1 MKGGANEE
9 QPETIPRRAWIIL
22 GILGSVGLVTT
33 YGETMII
40 PAIPDLINEFDIS
53 YSLSSWILTS
63 YLIAGA
69 VMTPIAGKLS
79 DIYGRKRVLLVLM
92 IIYTIGL
99 SFGGLSSNFT
109 ILIIARVIQGIG
121 ISMFSIAFSMIL
133 DEFPKGRLAT
143 AQGIIAAVFSGGA
156 VVGLA
161 VGGSIIEA
169 FDWRATFLSVV
180 PLSITI
186 IIIISKLI
194 HDRISIPIEASTVT
208 KSTDGISKSYNG
220 IDLKGALALTSTITS
235 FLLAITFLESIKQS
249 LHLIIFL
256 SIISLISL
264 FSFILIERKSL
275 SPLIDLKL
283 LKDKIILPAN
293 ILLMCLGCTLFM
305 TYQTIAIMIKSP
317 TPFGFGG
324 NSIDIIQVQLPFMLI
339 LFLVAIISG
348 FLISKLGNVR
358 PTIIGSIIS
367 SIGFFSLFLYHA
379 SELSI
384 AINLV
389 IIAVGLSFTEV
400 GAFNISTLF
409 VPKQFSGIS
418 IGITTLLFLVGMSI
432 GPAISGMFMEQYR
445 FIDDDVVSSYPS
457 GEAYD
462 LIFLTGALISIVS
475 VALTLVVTRR
485 VSISNSIFIER

>member
-1 MKGGANEE
+1 MKEGVDEAR
-9 QPETIPRRAWIIL
+9 PEAIPRRAWIIL

-40 PAIPDLINEFDIS
+40 PAIPDLIHEFDIS

-79 DIYGRKRVLLVLM
+79 DIYGRKKVLLILM
-92 IIYTIGL
+92 VIYTIGL

-109 ILIIARVIQGIG
+109 ILILARIIQGIG

-133 DEFPKGRLAT
+133 DEFPKRRLAT

-156 VVGLA
+156 VIGLA
-161 VGGSIIEA
+161 AGGTIIEA

-180 PLSITI
+180 PLSIMI
-186 IIIISKLI
+186 IIIIRKLI
-194 HDRISIPIEASTVT
+194 DDEKGIPVETSTL
-208 KSTDGISKSYNG
+208 SNTDEISKSYSAL
-220 IDLKGALALTSTITS
+220 DLKGALALTSTITS
-235 FLLAITFLESIKQS
+235 FLLSITFLESIKQS
-249 LHLIIFL
+249 LYLITFL
-256 SIISLISL
+256 SIISLASL
-264 FSFILIERKSL
+264 FCFILIERKSM

-283 LKDKIILPAN
+283 LKDRIILPAN

-324 NSIDIIQVQLPFMLI
+324 NSINIIQVQLPFMLI

-348 FLISKLGNVR
+348 FLISKLGNVK
-358 PTIIGSIIS
+358 PTIIGSVIS
-367 SIGFFSLFLYHA
+367 SIGFFSLFLFHS

-384 AINLV
+384 TINLI
-389 IIAVGLSFTEV
+389 IIAIGISFTQV

-432 GPAISGMFMEQYR
+432 GPAISGMFMEQY
-445 FIDDDVVSSYPS
+445 IIVDVVVGSYPS
-457 GEAYD
+457 GEAYK

-475 VALTLVVTRR
+475 VALTLIVTRR
-485 VSISNSIFIER
+485 VLKSSSIFVER

>member
-1 MKGGANEE
+1 MKEGVDEE
-9 QPETIPRRAWIIL
+9 RPEAIPRRAWIIL

-40 PAIPDLINEFDIS
+40 PAIPDLIHEFDIS

-79 DIYGRKRVLLVLM
+79 DIYGRKKVLLILM
-92 IIYTIGL
+92 VIYTIGL
-99 SFGGLSSNFT
+99 SFGGLSSSFT
-109 ILIIARVIQGIG
+109 ILILARIIQGIG

-133 DEFPKGRLAT
+133 DEFPKRRLAT

-156 VVGLA
+156 VIGLA
-161 VGGSIIEA
+161 VGGTIIEA

-180 PLSITI
+180 PLSIMI
-186 IIIISKLI
+186 IIIIRKLI
-194 HDRISIPIEASTVT
+194 QDEKSILVEASTLPN
-208 KSTDGISKSYNG
+208 TDGISKSYSAL
-220 IDLKGALALTSTITS
+220 DLKGALALTSTVTS
-235 FLLAITFLESIKQS
+235 FLLAITLLESIKQS
-249 LHLIIFL
+249 LYLVTFL
-256 SIISLISL
+256 SIISLASL
-264 FSFILIERKSL
+264 FCFILIERKSV

-283 LKDKIILPAN
+283 LKDRIILPAN
-293 ILLMCLGCTLFM
+293 ILLMCIGCTLFM

-324 NSIDIIQVQLPFMLI
+324 NSINIIQVQLPFMLI

-348 FLISKLGNVR
+348 FLISKLGNVK
-358 PTIIGSIIS
+358 PTIIGSVIS
-367 SIGFFSLFLYHA
+367 SIGFFSLFLFHL

-384 AINLV
+384 TINLI
-389 IIAVGLSFTEV
+389 IIAIGISFTEV

-445 FIDDDVVSSYPS
+445 FNIDAVVGSYPS
-457 GEAYD
+457 GEAYN
-462 LIFLTGALISIVS
+462 LIFLTGALISIVA

-485 VSISNSIFIER
+485 VSITSSIFVER

>member
-1 MKGGANEE
+1 MKEGVDEE
-9 QPETIPRRAWIIL
+9 RPEAIPRRAWIIL

-40 PAIPDLINEFDIS
+40 PAIPDLIHEFDIS

-79 DIYGRKRVLLVLM
+79 DIYGRKKVLLILM
-92 IIYTIGL
+92 VIYTIGL
-99 SFGGLSSNFT
+99 SFGGLSSSFT
-109 ILIIARVIQGIG
+109 ILILARIIQGIG

-133 DEFPKGRLAT
+133 DEFPKRRLAT

-156 VVGLA
+156 VIGLA
-161 VGGSIIEA
+161 AGGTIIEA

-180 PLSITI
+180 PLSIMI
-186 IIIISKLI
+186 IIIIRKLI
-194 HDRISIPIEASTVT
+194 HDEKGIPVEASTLPN
-208 KSTDGISKSYNG
+208 KDGISKSYSAL
-220 IDLKGALALTSTITS
+220 DLKGALALTSTITS

-249 LHLIIFL
+249 LYLITFL
-256 SIISLISL
+256 SIISLASL
-264 FSFILIERKSL
+264 FCFILIERKSM

-283 LKDKIILPAN
+283 LKDRIILPAN

-324 NSIDIIQVQLPFMLI
+324 NSINIIQVQLPFMLI

-348 FLISKLGNVR
+348 FLISKLGNVK
-358 PTIIGSIIS
+358 PTIIGSVIS
-367 SIGFFSLFLYHA
+367 SIGFFSLFLFHF

-384 AINLV
+384 TINLI
-389 IIAVGLSFTEV
+389 IIAIGISFTEV

-445 FIDDDVVSSYPS
+445 FNADAVVGSYPS
-457 GEAYD
+457 GEAYN
-462 LIFLTGALISIVS
+462 LIFLTGALISIVA

-485 VSISNSIFIER
+485 VSITSSIFVER

>member
-1 MKGGANEE
+1 MKEGVDEE
-9 QPETIPRRAWIIL
+9 RPEAIPRRAWIIL

-40 PAIPDLINEFDIS
+40 PAIPDLIHEFDIS

-69 VMTPIAGKLS
+69 VMIPIAGKLS
-79 DIYGRKRVLLVLM
+79 DIYGRKKVLLILM
-92 IIYTIGL
+92 VIYTIGL

-109 ILIIARVIQGIG
+109 ILILARIIQGIG

-133 DEFPKGRLAT
+133 DEFPKRRLAT

-156 VVGLA
+156 VIGLA
-161 VGGSIIEA
+161 VGGTIIEA

-180 PLSITI
+180 PLSIMI

-194 HDRISIPIEASTVT
+194 HDEKSIPVGASTLPN
-208 KSTDGISKSYNG
+208 TDGISKSYSAL
-220 IDLKGALALTSTITS
+220 DLKGALALTSTITS
-235 FLLAITFLESIKQS
+235 FLLAITFLEFIKQS
-249 LHLIIFL
+249 LYLITFL
-256 SIISLISL
+256 SIISLASL
-264 FSFILIERKSL
+264 FCFILIERKSM

-283 LKDKIILPAN
+283 LKDRIILPAN

-324 NSIDIIQVQLPFMLI
+324 NSINIIQVQLPFMLI

-348 FLISKLGNVR
+348 FLISKLGNVK
-358 PTIIGSIIS
+358 PTIIGSVIS
-367 SIGFFSLFLYHA
+367 SIGFFSLFLFHL

-384 AINLV
+384 TINLI
-389 IIAVGLSFTEV
+389 IIAIGISFTEV

-445 FIDDDVVSSYPS
+445 FNANAVVGSYPS
-457 GEAYD
+457 GEAYN
-462 LIFLTGALISIVS
+462 LIFLTGALISIVA

-485 VSISNSIFIER
+485 VSITRSLFVER

>member
-1 MKGGANEE
+1 MKEGVDEE
-9 QPETIPRRAWIIL
+9 LPEAIPRRAWIIL

-40 PAIPDLINEFDIS
+40 PAIPDLIHEFDIS

-79 DIYGRKRVLLVLM
+79 DIYGRKKLLLILM
-92 IIYTIGL
+92 VIYTIGL

-109 ILIIARVIQGIG
+109 ILILARIIQGIG

-133 DEFPKGRLAT
+133 DEFPKRRLAT

-156 VVGLA
+156 VIGLA
-161 VGGSIIEA
+161 VGGTIIEA

-180 PLSITI
+180 PLSIII

-194 HDRISIPIEASTVT
+194 HDGKSIPVEAPTVT
-208 KSTDGISKSYNG
+208 KTDGISKSYSA

-249 LHLIIFL
+249 LYLITFL
-256 SIISLISL
+256 LIISLASL
-264 FSFILIERKSL
+264 FCFILIERKSL

-283 LKDKIILPAN
+283 LKDRIILPAN

-324 NSIDIIQVQLPFMLI
+324 NSINIIQVQLPFMLI

-348 FLISKLGNVR
+348 FLISKLGNVK

-384 AINLV
+384 TINLI
-389 IIAVGLSFTEV
+389 IIAIGISFTEV

-445 FIDDDVVSSYPS
+445 IIVDAVVGSYPS
-457 GEAYD
+457 GEAYN

-485 VSISNSIFIER
+485 VSISSSIFVER

>member
-1 MKGGANEE
+1 MKEGVDEE
-9 QPETIPRRAWIIL
+9 RPEAIPRRAWIIL

-40 PAIPDLINEFDIS
+40 PAIPDLIHEFDIS

-79 DIYGRKRVLLVLM
+79 DIYGRKKVLLILM
-92 IIYTIGL
+92 VIYTIGL

-109 ILIIARVIQGIG
+109 ILILARIIQGIG

-133 DEFPKGRLAT
+133 DEFPKRRLAT

-156 VVGLA
+156 VIGLA
-161 VGGSIIEA
+161 VGGTIIEA

-180 PLSITI
+180 PLSII
-186 IIIISKLI
+186 IILIISKLI
-194 HDRISIPIEASTVT
+194 HDEKSILVEASTLPN
-208 KSTDGISKSYNG
+208 TDGISKSYSA

-249 LHLIIFL
+249 LYLITFL
-256 SIISLISL
+256 SIISLASL
-264 FSFILIERKSL
+264 FCFILIERKSL

-283 LKDKIILPAN
+283 LKDRIILPAN

-324 NSIDIIQVQLPFMLI
+324 NSINIIQVQLPFMLI

-348 FLISKLGNVR
+348 FLISKLGNVK
-358 PTIIGSIIS
+358 PTIIGSVIS
-367 SIGFFSLFLYHA
+367 SIGFFSLFLFHL

-384 AINLV
+384 TINLI
-389 IIAVGLSFTEV
+389 IIAIGISFTEV

-445 FIDDDVVSSYPS
+445 IIVDAVVGSYPS
-457 GEAYD
+457 GEAYN
-462 LIFLTGALISIVS
+462 LIFLTGALISIVA

-485 VSISNSIFIER
+485 VSISSSIFVER

>member
-1 MKGGANEE
+1 MKEGVDEE
-9 QPETIPRRAWIIL
+9 RPEAIPRRAWIIL

-40 PAIPDLINEFDIS
+40 PAIPDLTHEFDIS

-79 DIYGRKRVLLVLM
+79 DIYGRKKVLLILM
-92 IIYTIGL
+92 VIYTIGL
-99 SFGGLSSNFT
+99 SFGGLASNFT
-109 ILIIARVIQGIG
+109 ILILARIIQGIG

-133 DEFPKGRLAT
+133 DEFPKRRLAM

-156 VVGLA
+156 VIGLA
-161 VGGSIIEA
+161 VGGTIIEA

-180 PLSITI
+180 PLSIII

-194 HDRISIPIEASTVT
+194 HDGKSIPVEAPIVP
-208 KSTDGISKSYNG
+208 KADGISKSDSA

-249 LHLIIFL
+249 LYLITFL
-256 SIISLISL
+256 SIISLASL
-264 FSFILIERKSL
+264 FCFILIERKSL

-283 LKDKIILPAN
+283 LKDRIILPAN

-324 NSIDIIQVQLPFMLI
+324 NSINIIQVQLPFMLI

-348 FLISKLGNVR
+348 FLITKLGNVK
-358 PTIIGSIIS
+358 PTIIGSVIS
-367 SIGFFSLFLYHA
+367 SIGFFSLFLFHL

-384 AINLV
+384 TINLI
-389 IIAVGLSFTEV
+389 IIAIGISFTEV

-445 FIDDDVVSSYPS
+445 TIVDSVVGSYPS
-457 GEAYD
+457 GEAYNF
-462 LIFLTGALISIVS
+462 IFLTGTLISIVS
-475 VALTLVVTRR
+475 VALTLLVTRR
-485 VSISNSIFIER
+485 VSISSSIFVER

>member
-1 MKGGANEE
+1 MKEGVDEE
-9 QPETIPRRAWIIL
+9 RPEAIPRRAWIIL
-22 GILGSVGLVTT
+22 GILCSVGLVTT

-40 PAIPDLINEFDIS
+40 PAIPDLIHEFDIS

-79 DIYGRKRVLLVLM
+79 DIHGRKKVLLILM
-92 IIYTIGL
+92 VIYTIGL

-109 ILIIARVIQGIG
+109 ILILARIIQGIG

-133 DEFPKGRLAT
+133 DEFPKRRLAT

-156 VVGLA
+156 VIGLA
-161 VGGSIIEA
+161 VGGTIIEA

-180 PLSITI
+180 PLSIMI

-194 HDRISIPIEASTVT
+194 HDEKSILVEASTLPNA
-208 KSTDGISKSYNG
+208 DGISKSYSAL
-220 IDLKGALALTSTITS
+220 DLKGALALTSTITS

-249 LHLIIFL
+249 LYLVTFL
-256 SIISLISL
+256 SIISLASL
-264 FSFILIERKSL
+264 FCLILIERKSM

-283 LKDKIILPAN
+283 LKDRIILPAN

-317 TPFGFGG
+317 APFGFGG
-324 NSIDIIQVQLPFMLI
+324 NSINIIQVQLPFMLI

-348 FLISKLGNVR
+348 FLISKLGNVK

-367 SIGFFSLFLYHA
+367 SIGFFSLFLFHL

-384 AINLV
+384 TINLI
-389 IIAVGLSFTEV
+389 IIAIGISFTEV

-445 FIDDDVVSSYPS
+445 INIDAVVGSYPS
-457 GEAYD
+457 GEAYN
-462 LIFLTGALISIVS
+462 LIFLTGALISMVA

-485 VSISNSIFIER
+485 VSITSSIFVER

>member
-1 MKGGANEE
+1 MKEGVDEE
-9 QPETIPRRAWIIL
+9 RPEPIPRRAWIIL

-40 PAIPDLINEFDIS
+40 PALPDLIQEFEIS

-79 DIYGRKRVLLVLM
+79 DIYGRKKVLLILM
-92 IIYTIGL
+92 VIYTVGL
-99 SFGGLSSNFT
+99 SFGGLSTNFT
-109 ILIIARVIQGIG
+109 ILILARIIQGIG
-121 ISMFSIAFSMIL
+121 ISMFSISFSMIL
-133 DEFPKGRLAT
+133 DEFPKRRMAT
-143 AQGIIAAVFSGGA
+143 AQGIISAVFSGGA
-156 VVGLA
+156 VIGLV

-169 FDWRATFLSVV
+169 FDWRSTFLSVV
-180 PLSITI
+180 PLSIIITI
-186 IIIISKLI
+186 IISRLI
-194 HDRISIPIEASTVT
+194 HDEAPTGT
-208 KSTDGISKSYNG
+208 KSMDGISKSYSAM
-220 IDLKGALALTSTITS
+220 DLKGALALTSTITS
-235 FLLAITFLESIKQS
+235 FLLAITFLESVKQS
-249 LHLIIFL
+249 LSLITLL
-256 SIISLISL
+256 SIISLASL
-264 FSFILIERKSL
+264 FFFIIFERKSS

-283 LKDKIILPAN
+283 LKDRIILPAN
-293 ILLMCLGCTLFM
+293 ILLMCLGCILFM

-324 NSIDIIQVQLPFMLI
+324 NSINIIQVQLPFMLI
-339 LFLVAIISG
+339 LFLVSIISG
-348 FLISKLGNVR
+348 FLISKLGNVK
-358 PTIIGSIIS
+358 PTVIGSVIS
-367 SIGFFSLFLYHA
+367 SIGFFSLFLFHS

-384 AINLV
+384 TINLII
-389 IIAVGLSFTEV
+389 IIAIGISFTQV

-445 FIDDDVVSSYPS
+445 IIVDVVVGSYPS
-457 GEAYD
+457 GEAYK

-475 VALTLVVTRR
+475 VALTLIVTRR
-485 VSISNSIFIER
+485 VLKSSSIFVER

>member
-1 MKGGANEE
+1 MKEGVDEAR
-9 QPETIPRRAWIIL
+9 PEAIPRKAWIIL

-40 PAIPDLINEFDIS
+40 PAIPDLIHEFDIS

-79 DIYGRKRVLLVLM
+79 DIYGRKKVLLILM
-92 IIYTIGL
+92 VIYTIGL

-109 ILIIARVIQGIG
+109 ILILARIIQGIG

-133 DEFPKGRLAT
+133 DEFPKRRLAT

-156 VVGLA
+156 VIGLA
-161 VGGSIIEA
+161 VGGTIIEA

-180 PLSITI
+180 PLSIMI

-194 HDRISIPIEASTVT
+194 HEEKSIHVEASAVT
-208 KSTDGISKSYNG
+208 KTDGIFKSYSAL
-220 IDLKGALALTSTITS
+220 DLKGALALTSTITS

-249 LHLIIFL
+249 LYLITFL
-256 SIISLISL
+256 SIISLASL
-264 FSFILIERKSL
+264 FCFILIERKSM

-283 LKDKIILPAN
+283 LKDRIILPAN

-305 TYQTIAIMIKSP
+305 NYQTIAIMIKSP

-324 NSIDIIQVQLPFMLI
+324 NSINIIQVQLPFMLI

-348 FLISKLGNVR
+348 FLISKLGNVK
-358 PTIIGSIIS
+358 PTIIGSVIS
-367 SIGFFSLFLYHA
+367 SIGFFSLFLFHF

-384 AINLV
+384 TINLI
-389 IIAVGLSFTEV
+389 IIAIGISFTEV

-432 GPAISGMFMEQYR
+432 GPAISGMFMEKYR
-445 FIDDDVVSSYPS
+445 FNVDAVVGSYPS
-457 GEAYD
+457 GEAYN
-462 LIFLTGALISIVS
+462 LIFLTGALISIVA

-485 VSISNSIFIER
+485 VLMTSSIFVER

>member
-1 MKGGANEE
+1 MKEGVDEE
-9 QPETIPRRAWIIL
+9 LPEAIPRRAWIIL

-40 PAIPDLINEFDIS
+40 PAIPDLIHEFDIS

-79 DIYGRKRVLLVLM
+79 DIYGRKKLLLILM
-92 IIYTIGL
+92 VIYTIGL

-109 ILIIARVIQGIG
+109 ILILARIIQGIG

-133 DEFPKGRLAT
+133 DEFPKRRLAT

-156 VVGLA
+156 VIGLA
-161 VGGSIIEA
+161 VGGTIIEA

-180 PLSITI
+180 PLSIII

-194 HDRISIPIEASTVT
+194 HDGKSIPVEAPTVT
-208 KSTDGISKSYNG
+208 KTDGISKSYSA

-249 LHLIIFL
+249 LYLITFL
-256 SIISLISL
+256 LIISLASL
-264 FSFILIERKSL
+264 FCFILIERKSL

-283 LKDKIILPAN
+283 LKDRIILPAN

-324 NSIDIIQVQLPFMLI
+324 NSINIIQVQLPFMLI

-348 FLISKLGNVR
+348 FLISKLGNVK

-384 AINLV
+384 TINLI
-389 IIAVGLSFTEV
+389 IIAIGISFTEV

-418 IGITTLLFLVGMSI
+418 IGITAMLH
-432 GPAISGMFMEQYR
+432 
-445 FIDDDVVSSYPS
+445 D
-457 GEAYD
+457 
-462 LIFLTGALISIVS
+462 
-475 VALTLVVTRR
+475 
-485 VSISNSIFIER
+485 

>member
-1 MKGGANEE
+1 MKEGVDEE
-9 QPETIPRRAWIIL
+9 RPEVIPRRAWIIL

-40 PAIPDLINEFDIS
+40 PAIPDLIHEFDIS

-79 DIYGRKRVLLVLM
+79 DIYGRKKVLLILM
-92 IIYTIGL
+92 VIYTIGL

-109 ILIIARVIQGIG
+109 ILILARIIQGIG

-133 DEFPKGRLAT
+133 DEFPKRRLAT

-156 VVGLA
+156 VIGLA
-161 VGGSIIEA
+161 VGGTIIEA

-180 PLSITI
+180 PLSIMI

-194 HDRISIPIEASTVT
+194 HDEKSILVEATT
-208 KSTDGISKSYNG
+208 LPNTDGISKSYSA

-249 LHLIIFL
+249 LYLITFL
-256 SIISLISL
+256 SIISLASL
-264 FSFILIERKSL
+264 FCFILIERKSL

-283 LKDKIILPAN
+283 LKDRIILPAN

-324 NSIDIIQVQLPFMLI
+324 NSINIIQVQLPFMLI

-348 FLISKLGNVR
+348 FLISKLGNVK
-358 PTIIGSIIS
+358 PTIIGSVIS
-367 SIGFFSLFLYHA
+367 SIGFFSLFLFHL

-384 AINLV
+384 TINLI
-389 IIAVGLSFTEV
+389 IIAIGISFTEV

-445 FIDDDVVSSYPS
+445 IIVDAVVGSYPS
-457 GEAYD
+457 GEAYN
-462 LIFLTGALISIVS
+462 LIFLTGALISIVA

-485 VSISNSIFIER
+485 VSISSSIFVER

>member
-1 MKGGANEE
+1 MKEGVDEE
-9 QPETIPRRAWIIL
+9 RPEPIPRRAWIIL

-40 PAIPDLINEFDIS
+40 PALPDLIQEFEIS

-79 DIYGRKRVLLVLM
+79 DIYGRKKVLLILM
-92 IIYTIGL
+92 VIYTVGL
-99 SFGGLSSNFT
+99 SFGGLSTNFT
-109 ILIIARVIQGIG
+109 ILILARIIQGIG
-121 ISMFSIAFSMIL
+121 ISMFSISFSMIL
-133 DEFPKGRLAT
+133 DEFPKRRMAT

-156 VVGLA
+156 VIGLV

-169 FDWRATFLSVV
+169 FDWRSTFLSVV
-180 PLSITI
+180 PLSIIITI
-186 IIIISKLI
+186 IISRLI
-194 HDRISIPIEASTVT
+194 HDEAPTGI
-208 KSTDGISKSYNG
+208 KSMDGISKSYSAM
-220 IDLKGALALTSTITS
+220 DLKGALALTSTITS
-235 FLLAITFLESIKQS
+235 FLLAITFLESVKQS
-249 LHLIIFL
+249 LSLITLL
-256 SIISLISL
+256 SIISLASL
-264 FSFILIERKSL
+264 FFFILFERKSS

-283 LKDKIILPAN
+283 LKDRIILPAN
-293 ILLMCLGCTLFM
+293 ILLMCLGCILFM

-324 NSIDIIQVQLPFMLI
+324 NSINIIQVQLPFMLI
-339 LFLVAIISG
+339 LFLVSIISG
-348 FLISKLGNVR
+348 FLISKLGNVK
-358 PTIIGSIIS
+358 PTVIGSVIS
-367 SIGFFSLFLYHA
+367 SIGFFSLFFFHS

-384 AINLV
+384 TINLI
-389 IIAVGLSFTEV
+389 IIAIGISFTQV

-445 FIDDDVVSSYPS
+445 IIVDVVVGSYPS
-457 GEAYD
+457 GEAYK

-475 VALTLVVTRR
+475 VALTLIVTRR
-485 VSISNSIFIER
+485 VLKSSSIFVER

>member
-1 MKGGANEE
+1 MKEGVDEE
-9 QPETIPRRAWIIL
+9 RPEVIPRRAWIIL

-40 PAIPDLINEFDIS
+40 PAIPDLIHEFDIS

-79 DIYGRKRVLLVLM
+79 DIYGRKKVLLILM
-92 IIYTIGL
+92 VIYTIGL

-109 ILIIARVIQGIG
+109 ILILARIIQGIG

-133 DEFPKGRLAT
+133 DEFPKRRLAT

-156 VVGLA
+156 VIGLA
-161 VGGSIIEA
+161 VGGTIIEA

-180 PLSITI
+180 PLSIII

-194 HDRISIPIEASTVT
+194 HDEKSIPVGAPTLPN
-208 KSTDGISKSYNG
+208 TDGISKSYSA

-249 LHLIIFL
+249 LYLITFL
-256 SIISLISL
+256 SIISLASL
-264 FSFILIERKSL
+264 FCFILIERKSL

-283 LKDKIILPAN
+283 LKDRIILPAN

-324 NSIDIIQVQLPFMLI
+324 NSINIIQVQLPFMLI

-348 FLISKLGNVR
+348 FLISKLGNVK
-358 PTIIGSIIS
+358 PTIIGSVIS
-367 SIGFFSLFLYHA
+367 SIGFFSLFLFHL

-384 AINLV
+384 TINLI
-389 IIAVGLSFTEV
+389 IIAIGISFTEV

-445 FIDDDVVSSYPS
+445 IIVDAVVGSYPS
-457 GEAYD
+457 GEAYN
-462 LIFLTGALISIVS
+462 LIFLTGALISIVA

-485 VSISNSIFIER
+485 VSISSSIFVER

>member
-1 MKGGANEE
+1 MKEGVDEAR
-9 QPETIPRRAWIIL
+9 PEAIPRRAWIIL

-40 PAIPDLINEFDIS
+40 PAIPDLIHEFDIS

-79 DIYGRKRVLLVLM
+79 DIYGRKKVLLILM
-92 IIYTIGL
+92 VIYTIGL

-109 ILIIARVIQGIG
+109 ILILARIIQGIG

-133 DEFPKGRLAT
+133 DEFPKRRLAT

-156 VVGLA
+156 VIGLA
-161 VGGSIIEA
+161 VGGTIIEA

-180 PLSITI
+180 PLSIMI

-194 HDRISIPIEASTVT
+194 HEEKIIHVEAPAVT
-208 KSTDGISKSYNG
+208 KTDGISKSYSA

-249 LHLIIFL
+249 LYLITFL
-256 SIISLISL
+256 SIISLASL
-264 FSFILIERKSL
+264 FCFILIERKSM

-283 LKDKIILPAN
+283 LKDRIILPAN

-324 NSIDIIQVQLPFMLI
+324 NSINIIQVQLPFMLI

-348 FLISKLGNVR
+348 FLISKLGNVK
-358 PTIIGSIIS
+358 PTIIGSVIS
-367 SIGFFSLFLYHA
+367 SIGFFSLFLFHS

-384 AINLV
+384 TINLII
-389 IIAVGLSFTEV
+389 IIAIGISFTQV

-418 IGITTLLFLVGMSI
+418 IGITTLVSRGNVNWPSNFRNVHG
-432 GPAISGMFMEQYR
+432 AI
-445 FIDDDVVSSYPS
+445 
-457 GEAYD
+457 
-462 LIFLTGALISIVS
+462 
-475 VALTLVVTRR
+475 
-485 VSISNSIFIER
+485 

>member
-1 MKGGANEE
+1 MKEGVDEE
-9 QPETIPRRAWIIL
+9 RPEAIPRRAWIIL

-40 PAIPDLINEFDIS
+40 PAIPDLIHEFDIS

-79 DIYGRKRVLLVLM
+79 DIYGRKKVLLILM
-92 IIYTIGL
+92 VIYTIGL

-109 ILIIARVIQGIG
+109 ILILARIIQGIG

-133 DEFPKGRLAT
+133 DEFPKRRLAT

-156 VVGLA
+156 VIGLA
-161 VGGSIIEA
+161 VGGTIIEA

-180 PLSITI
+180 PLSIMI

-194 HDRISIPIEASTVT
+194 HDEKSILVEASTLPN
-208 KSTDGISKSYNG
+208 TDGISKSYSA

-249 LHLIIFL
+249 LYLITFL
-256 SIISLISL
+256 SIISLASL
-264 FSFILIERKSL
+264 FCFILIERKSL

-283 LKDKIILPAN
+283 LKDRIILPAN

-324 NSIDIIQVQLPFMLI
+324 NSINIIQVQLPFMLI

-348 FLISKLGNVR
+348 FLISKLGNVK
-358 PTIIGSIIS
+358 PTIIGSVIS
-367 SIGFFSLFLYHA
+367 SIGFFSLFLFHL

-384 AINLV
+384 TINLI
-389 IIAVGLSFTEV
+389 IIAIGISFTEV

-445 FIDDDVVSSYPS
+445 IIVDAVVGSYPS
-457 GEAYD
+457 EEAYN
-462 LIFLTGALISIVS
+462 LIFLTGALISIVA

-485 VSISNSIFIER
+485 VSISSSIFVER

>member
-1 MKGGANEE
+1 MKEGVDEE
-9 QPETIPRRAWIIL
+9 RPEAIPRRAWIIL

-40 PAIPDLINEFDIS
+40 PAIPDLIHEFDIS

-79 DIYGRKRVLLVLM
+79 DIYGRKKVLLILM
-92 IIYTIGL
+92 VIYTIGL

-109 ILIIARVIQGIG
+109 ILILARIIQGIG

-133 DEFPKGRLAT
+133 DEFPKRRLAT

-156 VVGLA
+156 VIGLA
-161 VGGSIIEA
+161 VGGTIIEA

-180 PLSITI
+180 PLSIII

-194 HDRISIPIEASTVT
+194 HDEKSIPVGAPTLPNI
-208 KSTDGISKSYNG
+208 DGISKSYSA

-249 LHLIIFL
+249 LYLITFL
-256 SIISLISL
+256 SIISLASL
-264 FSFILIERKSL
+264 FCFILIERKSL

-283 LKDKIILPAN
+283 LKDRIILPAN

-324 NSIDIIQVQLPFMLI
+324 NSINIIQVQLPFMLI

-348 FLISKLGNVR
+348 FLISKLGNVK
-358 PTIIGSIIS
+358 PTIIGSVIS
-367 SIGFFSLFLYHA
+367 SIGFFSLFLFHL

-384 AINLV
+384 TINLI
-389 IIAVGLSFTEV
+389 IIAIGISFTEV

-445 FIDDDVVSSYPS
+445 IIVDAVVGSYPS
-457 GEAYD
+457 GEAYN
-462 LIFLTGALISIVS
+462 LIFLTSALISIVA

-485 VSISNSIFIER
+485 VSISSSIFVER

>member
-1 MKGGANEE
+1 MKEGVDEE
-9 QPETIPRRAWIIL
+9 RPEAIPRRAWIIL

-40 PAIPDLINEFDIS
+40 PAIPDLIHEFDIS

-79 DIYGRKRVLLVLM
+79 DIYGRKKVLLILM
-92 IIYTIGL
+92 VIYTIGL

-109 ILIIARVIQGIG
+109 ILILARIIQGIG

-133 DEFPKGRLAT
+133 DEFPKRRLAT

-156 VVGLA
+156 VIGLA
-161 VGGSIIEA
+161 VGGTIIEA

-180 PLSITI
+180 PLSIMI

-194 HDRISIPIEASTVT
+194 HDEKSIPVEASTLPN
-208 KSTDGISKSYNG
+208 TDGISKSYSAL
-220 IDLKGALALTSTITS
+220 DLKGALALTSTITS

-249 LHLIIFL
+249 LYLITFL
-256 SIISLISL
+256 SIISLASL
-264 FSFILIERKSL
+264 FCFILIERKSL

-283 LKDKIILPAN
+283 LKDRIILPAN

-324 NSIDIIQVQLPFMLI
+324 NSINIIQVQLPFMLI

-348 FLISKLGNVR
+348 FLISKLGNVK
-358 PTIIGSIIS
+358 PTIIGSVIS
-367 SIGFFSLFLYHA
+367 SIGFFSLFLFHF

-384 AINLV
+384 TINLI
-389 IIAVGLSFTEV
+389 IIAIGISFTEV

-432 GPAISGMFMEQYR
+432 GPAIS
-445 FIDDDVVSSYPS
+445 
-457 GEAYD
+457 
-462 LIFLTGALISIVS
+462 
-475 VALTLVVTRR
+475 
-485 VSISNSIFIER
+485 

>member
-1 MKGGANEE
+1 MKEGVDEE
-9 QPETIPRRAWIIL
+9 RPEAIPRRAWIIL

-40 PAIPDLINEFDIS
+40 PAIPDLIHEFDIS

-79 DIYGRKRVLLVLM
+79 DIYGRKRILLILM
-92 IIYTIGL
+92 VIYTIGL

-109 ILIIARVIQGIG
+109 ILILARIIQGIG

-133 DEFPKGRLAT
+133 DEFPKRRLAT

-156 VVGLA
+156 VIGLA

-180 PLSITI
+180 PLSII
-186 IIIISKLI
+186 IIIIIYKMI
-194 HDRISIPIEASTVT
+194 HDGTNIPVEAPTVI
-208 KSTDGISKSYNG
+208 KTDGISKSYSV

-249 LHLIIFL
+249 LYLITFF
-256 SIISLISL
+256 SIISLASL
-264 FSFILIERKSL
+264 FCFILVERKSL

-283 LKDKIILPAN
+283 LKDRIILPAN

-324 NSIDIIQVQLPFMLI
+324 NSINIIQVQLPFMLI

-348 FLISKLGNVR
+348 FLISKLGNVK
-358 PTIIGSIIS
+358 PTIIGSVIS
-367 SIGFFSLFLYHA
+367 SIGFFSLFFFHE

-384 AINLV
+384 TINLI
-389 IIAVGLSFTEV
+389 IIAIGISFTEV

-445 FIDDDVVSSYPS
+445 IIVDAVVGSYPS
-457 GEAYD
+457 GEAYS

-485 VSISNSIFIER
+485 VSISSSIFVER

>member
-1 MKGGANEE
+1 MKEGVDEE
-9 QPETIPRRAWIIL
+9 RPEAIPRRAWIIL

-40 PAIPDLINEFDIS
+40 PAIPDLIHEFDIS

-79 DIYGRKRVLLVLM
+79 DIYGRKKVLLILM
-92 IIYTIGL
+92 VIYTIGL

-109 ILIIARVIQGIG
+109 ILILARIIQGIG

-133 DEFPKGRLAT
+133 DEFPKRRLAT

-156 VVGLA
+156 VIGLA
-161 VGGSIIEA
+161 VGGTIIEA

-180 PLSITI
+180 PLSIMI

-194 HDRISIPIEASTVT
+194 HDEKSIPVGAPTLPN
-208 KSTDGISKSYNG
+208 TDGISKSYSAL
-220 IDLKGALALTSTITS
+220 DLKGALALTSTITS

-249 LHLIIFL
+249 LYLITFL
-256 SIISLISL
+256 SIISLASL
-264 FSFILIERKSL
+264 FCFILIERKSL

-283 LKDKIILPAN
+283 LKDRIILPAN

-324 NSIDIIQVQLPFMLI
+324 NSINIIQVQLPFMLI

-348 FLISKLGNVR
+348 FLISKLGNVK
-358 PTIIGSIIS
+358 PTIIGSVIS
-367 SIGFFSLFLYHA
+367 SIGFFSLFLFHL

-384 AINLV
+384 TINLI
-389 IIAVGLSFTEV
+389 IIAIGISFTEV

-445 FIDDDVVSSYPS
+445 IIVDAVVGSYPS
-457 GEAYD
+457 GEAYN
-462 LIFLTGALISIVS
+462 LIFLTGALISIIA

-485 VSISNSIFIER
+485 VSISSSIFVER

>member
-1 MKGGANEE
+1 MKEGVDEKR
-9 QPETIPRRAWIIL
+9 PEAIPRRAWIIL

-40 PAIPDLINEFDIS
+40 PAIPDLIHEFDIS

-79 DIYGRKRVLLVLM
+79 DIFGRKKVLLILM
-92 IIYTIGL
+92 VIYTIGL

-109 ILIIARVIQGIG
+109 ILILARIIQGIG

-133 DEFPKGRLAT
+133 DEFPKRRLAT

-156 VVGLA
+156 VIGLA
-161 VGGSIIEA
+161 VGGTIIEA

-180 PLSITI
+180 PLSIMIVI
-186 IIIISKLI
+186 IIRKLI
-194 HDRISIPIEASTVT
+194 HDEKSILVEASTLPN
-208 KSTDGISKSYNG
+208 TDGISKSYSA

-249 LHLIIFL
+249 LYLITFL
-256 SIISLISL
+256 SIISLASL
-264 FSFILIERKSL
+264 FCFILIERKSL
-275 SPLIDLKL
+275 SPLINLKL
-283 LKDKIILPAN
+283 LKDRIILPAN

-324 NSIDIIQVQLPFMLI
+324 NSINIIQVQLPFMLI

-348 FLISKLGNVR
+348 FLISKLGNVK
-358 PTIIGSIIS
+358 PTIIGSVIS
-367 SIGFFSLFLYHA
+367 SIGFFSLFLFHL

-384 AINLV
+384 TINLI
-389 IIAVGLSFTEV
+389 IIAIGISFTEV

-445 FIDDDVVSSYPS
+445 IIVDAVVGSYPS
-457 GEAYD
+457 GEAYN
-462 LIFLTGALISIVS
+462 LIFLTGALISIVA

-485 VSISNSIFIER
+485 VSISSSIFVER